1 MGMGLEETEMA
12 NMGPRLTEKRIL
24 AVDPQIIIKN
34 GNAKGRI
41 VVPTSYLFL
50 VGQLVTLTDDLGQ
63 NKEYQIKRIIDQFIF
78 LGNKGKGINDRCSL
92 VEWQIVNNPKIAA
105 IEQERPNIPSD
116 QIQNFQY
123 AEEPI
128 MAQRMIGVDNLG
140 RYNSLREYESESQPS
155 EEKTLNVSQRGP
167 LGFMA
172 LRTFIDKFMGELDY
186 DQVENNVEGNTE
198 FLTFR
203 LNNEIVKQ
211 LSIRYDGCSWFIS
224 NTFPPGNY
232 EGSIVEEDLD
242 FIVTEDGEKLG
253 ILA

>member
-1 MGMGLEETEMA
+1 MGMGLEETEMV
-12 NMGPRLTEKRIL
+12 NVGPRLTEKRIL
-24 AVDPQIIIKN
+24 AVDPQLITAN

-50 VGQLVTLTDDLGQ
+50 VGQLVTLVDDIG
-63 NKEYQIKRIIDQFIF
+63 NNVEYQIKRIVDKFIF
-78 LGNKGKGINDRCSL
+78 LGNKGKGINDRCDL
-92 VEWQIVNNPKIAA
+92 RQWQIVNNPKISA

-128 MAQRMIGVDNLG
+128 MAQRMISVDHLG
-140 RYNSLREYESESQPS
+140 RYNTLREYESESQPS
-155 EEKTLNVSQRGP
+155 EEKSLNVSQRGP

-172 LRTFIDKFMGELDY
+172 FRTFIEKFMGEIEY
-186 DQVENNVEGNTE
+186 DQVENNVEGNVE

-203 LNNEIVKQ
+203 SNNEIVKQ
-211 LSIRYDGCSWFIS
+211 LAIRYDGCSWFIS

-232 EGSIVEEDLD
+232 EGSIVEEDAD
-242 FIVTEDGEKLG
+242 FIVTESGEKLG
-253 ILA
+253 IIA